1 MAGGR
6 EVSALGFG
14 AVQSGREG
22 RIALA
27 RLTCISADVCGVEGE
42 HRTGWWLVVDDGMV
56 VRLVRTA

>member
-27 RLTCISADVCGVEGE
+27 RLTSISADSCGMEGSTE
-42 HRTGWWLVVDDGMV
+42 RDGG
-56 VRLVRTA
+56 